1 MNLLIV
7 TGLSGAGKSLAMHA
21 LEDIGFF
28 CIDNI
33 PANLLAKLMEFAQQS
48 ENTLER
54 VAVVLDIRGGKSSE
68 DILNALGQL
77 KAGRVNYKILFLDA
91 RNDVLERR
99 YKETRRRHPIS
110 IASQVST
117 DEAILQER
125 EILAPLY
132 EMADYK
138 IDTSLFS
145 TAQLKDRVVSLF
157 VNRSSDA
164 MALTVTSF
172 GFKYGQPK
180 EADIVFDVRCLPN
193 PFYIPELKNKTGLDK
208 EVVEYIMQFEE
219 AHGLLQRMED
229 LVGYALPLYVKEGK
243 SQLTIAVGCTGGKH
257 RSIAFAEMLAAFVKK
272 LGYHPVVE
280 HRMSS
285 APIHN
290 PAQPGQGGRVVSF
303 SQDVKKEII
312 AREAGGSCCAVAAAY
327 GFACFG
333 KYFDTRGVVLHTEQ
347 IAVAQYAK
355 KMFARAGV
363 AGKIYVKGSEES
375 RVYEFAVKEPDEV
388 RRMLALFGHTGEE
401 PSLRINSRNFTC
413 EHCVSAF
420 VAAAFL
426 CCGTITNPQREYNL
440 EFLSVRYNLILD
452 FEALLMG
459 HGFAPKHTR
468 RKGSNVLYLK
478 ASEQIEDLLTFM
490 GASGAALE
498 IMNLKVYKDFRNKA
512 NRITNCETANIDKTV
527 SASGQTLEAIA
538 YLKKRGAFETLPAP
552 LREAAALREQNP
564 DLSLKELAGL
574 VRPPLSK
581 SGLSH
586 RMKKLEQTAESL
598 KERTRNG

>member
-1 MNLLIV
+1 M
-7 TGLSGAGKSLAMHA
+7 
-21 LEDIGFF
+21 
-28 CIDNI
+28 
-33 PANLLAKLMEFAQQS
+33 
-48 ENTLER
+48 
-54 VAVVLDIRGGKSSE
+54 
-68 DILNALGQL
+68 
-77 KAGRVNYKILFLDA
+77 
-91 RNDVLERR
+91 
-99 YKETRRRHPIS
+99 
-110 IASQVST
+110 
-117 DEAILQER
+117 
-125 EILAPLY
+125 
-132 EMADYK
+132 
-138 IDTSLFS
+138 
-145 TAQLKDRVVSLF
+145 
-157 VNRSSDA
+157 
-164 MALTVTSF
+164 
-172 GFKYGQPK
+172 
-180 EADIVFDVRCLPN
+180 
-193 PFYIPELKNKTGLDK
+193 
-208 EVVEYIMQFEE
+208 
-219 AHGLLQRMED
+219 
-229 LVGYALPLYVKEGK
+229 
-243 SQLTIAVGCTGGKH
+243 
-257 RSIAFAEMLAAFVKK
+257 
-272 LGYHPVVE
+272 
-280 HRMSS
+280 
-285 APIHN
+285 
-290 PAQPGQGGRVVSF
+290 SF

-375 RVYEFAVKEPDEV
+375 RVYEFAVKEPGEV

-498 IMNLKVYKDFRNKA
+498 IMNLKVFKDFRNKA
-512 NRITNCETANIDKTV
+512 NRINNCDNANIDKT
-527 SASGQTLEAIA
+527 
-538 YLKKRGAFETLPAP
+538 LKAAEKQLSWIHKIQETKGLAFLPDK
-552 LREAAALREQNP
+552 LREVAVLRLENP
-564 DLSLKELAGL
+564 EATLQELADMMDPPMKKSGLNNRFRKIEELAG
-574 VRPPLSK
+574 
-581 SGLSH
+581 
-586 RMKKLEQTAESL
+586 KL
-598 KERTRNG
+598 

>member
-1 MNLLIV
+1 M
-7 TGLSGAGKSLAMHA
+7 
-21 LEDIGFF
+21 
-28 CIDNI
+28 
-33 PANLLAKLMEFAQQS
+33 
-48 ENTLER
+48 
-54 VAVVLDIRGGKSSE
+54 
-68 DILNALGQL
+68 
-77 KAGRVNYKILFLDA
+77 
-91 RNDVLERR
+91 
-99 YKETRRRHPIS
+99 
-110 IASQVST
+110 
-117 DEAILQER
+117 
-125 EILAPLY
+125 
-132 EMADYK
+132 
-138 IDTSLFS
+138 
-145 TAQLKDRVVSLF
+145 
-157 VNRSSDA
+157 
-164 MALTVTSF
+164 
-172 GFKYGQPK
+172 
-180 EADIVFDVRCLPN
+180 
-193 PFYIPELKNKTGLDK
+193 
-208 EVVEYIMQFEE
+208 
-219 AHGLLQRMED
+219 
-229 LVGYALPLYVKEGK
+229 
-243 SQLTIAVGCTGGKH
+243 
-257 RSIAFAEMLAAFVKK
+257 
-272 LGYHPVVE
+272 
-280 HRMSS
+280 
-285 APIHN
+285 
-290 PAQPGQGGRVVSF
+290 SF

-375 RVYEFAVKEPDEV
+375 RVYEFAVKEPGEV

-598 KERTRNG
+598 KERTRNV